1 MIFFT
6 SENLLLVG
14 SILIFCSILI
24 TKAGGRFGLPVL
36 LLFLVAGMLF
46 GCDGLGIHFDNMG
59 QAQFVGM
66 VALCVILFT
75 GGLETKIEDIRPVL
89 APGLTLSTIGVL
101 LTTLFTGA
109 FIFCCLNG
117 SGCHLNCH

>member
-46 GCDGLGIHFDNMG
+46 GSDGLGINFNNMEE
-59 QAQFVGM
+59 AQFVGT
-66 VALCVILFT
+66 VALCVILFA
-75 GGLETKIEDIRPVL
+75 GGFETKIDDKLYENIR
-89 APGLTLSTIGVL
+89 GV
-101 LTTLFTGA
+101 
-109 FIFCCLNG
+109 IIEKEVRKEN
-117 SGCHLNCH
+117 N